1 MTQPP
6 PRETDKDKLIQA
18 IGQHTQNTT
27 ATYERAK
34 AELLTVCV
42 EDLIKSID
50 NNSQKGHALA
60 RKIFWLNVVLTSATA
75 IGAIVAILTLLC
87 I

>member
-6 PRETDKDKLIQA
+6 PRETDKNRLIQA

-42 EDLIKSID
+42 EDLIRSID
-50 NNSQKGHALA
+50 KNSQTSHDLA
-60 RKIFWLNVVLTSATA
+60 RKVFWLNLVLTSATA
-75 IGAIVAILTLLC
+75 IGTIVAILTLFC
-87 I
+87 R